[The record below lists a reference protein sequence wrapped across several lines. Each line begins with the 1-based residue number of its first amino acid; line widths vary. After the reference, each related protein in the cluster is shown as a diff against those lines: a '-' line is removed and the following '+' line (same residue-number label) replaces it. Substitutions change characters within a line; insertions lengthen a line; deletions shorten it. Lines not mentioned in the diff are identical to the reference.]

1 MGKEQ
6 LAKTEEQ
13 EGIQNELQSEETAR
27 NKGEGTGGGTPG
39 GSLRGVRRN
48 GLGRL
53 ALFGSVRA
61 LLFGF

>member
-13 EGIQNELQSEETAR
+13 EGIQNELQSEEIAS
-27 NKGEGTGGGTPG
+27 NKGVGTGGGTPG

-48 GLGRL
+48 DLGRL

-61 LLFGF
+61 LLFGC